1 MSDEGEGAGDW
12 VKVADVVDC
21 PSGTL
26 FEIEAGQESLVLANV
41 DLAASAL
48 GATTWRFTA
57 TDHERADTV
66 ILKHYGPALPGPFVE
81 VQGHRLVL
89 DGSPFRYAGWN
100 FSASPSLMYMYTR
113 KVVPGLTWL

>member
-41 DLAASAL
+41 DGDLYALLNRCSHQDLPLSDGELVGDRLECLYHGASFDVCT
-48 GATTWRFTA
+48 G
-57 TDHERADTV
+57 RAM
-66 ILKHYGPALPGPFVE
+66 ALPAIKPVETYPVE
-81 VQGHRLVL
+81 VRGQEIFVQI
-89 DGSPFRYAGWN
+89 
-100 FSASPSLMYMYTR
+100 
-113 KVVPGLTWL
+113 